1 MMYRTRTSG
10 TDIETSYVMAHGWDG
25 AAVLVD
31 GYELIDVWSD
41 GEEAAD
47 VRHDVSDTDIRHGH
61 QDVGADIGAQDVSS
75 GREDVSADIGAQ
87 RVIQTQTVL
96 QPCAPRGP
104 LPGWVARSKAALLEP
119 VPSWWTKPRNP
130 RVQTQK
136 VTVNAPAVKTEG
148 EE

>member
-1 MMYRTRTSG
+1 
-10 TDIETSYVMAHGWDG
+10 MAHGWDG
-25 AAVLVD
+25 TAVIFD

-61 QDVGADIGAQDVSS
+61 QDVGADIGAQDVS
-75 GREDVSADIGAQ
+75 VSADVGAQ

-96 QPCAPRGP
+96 QQ
-104 LPGWVARSKAALLEP
+104 L
-119 VPSWWTKPRNP
+119 VPSWWTKPRNQ

>member
-25 AAVLVD
+25 AAVTVD

-61 QDVGADIGAQDVSS
+61 QDVGADIGAQDVS
-75 GREDVSADIGAQ
+75 VSADVGAQ

-96 QPCAPRGP
+96 QQ
-104 LPGWVARSKAALLEP
+104 L

-148 EE
+148 EG